1 MKGIAILLLAS
12 VVAVAADDPKPL
24 ERGKEV
30 VFTERQGSLPFIPE
44 AAIRFKVIEG
54 EEPLATNILSYAPFI
69 RAVREYR
76 ELREC
81 VGTRQQPIYLVFE
94 PALERTAYCAEQPFL
109 LNDPSAPKGQRGR
122 LVTAPLIHVTGRYL
136 EDMKKGHA
144 VSVLCHEIGHAFM
157 ATTHGMFDYPSNSP
171 EFLIDF
177 LTEEG
182 HWYEKE
188 TDPAFAYS
196 EGWAEYTEYHY
207 TGEALPESL
216 IKMKEEGG
224 NVRALTASEIRRR
237 EGAQAYLLLALDRD
251 PKVHDFY
258 ARALEVMSDSRP
270 QSTNGLLRAYVK
282 RHPDEKEEI
291 EKTLSEKSGG
301 VFAIDYD
308 YSRDDYWQDV
318 SPNWQRFWDKVKE
331 RLR

>member
-1 MKGIAILLLAS
+1 MRWIAILAVMTLA
-12 VVAVAADDPKPL
+12 AQAADDPKPL

-44 AAIRFKVIEG
+44 AAIRFKVIDG

-76 ELREC
+76 ELRDR

-94 PALERTAYCAEQPFL
+94 PSMERTAYCAEQPFL
-109 LNDPSAPKGQRGR
+109 LNDPSAPKGQRGH

-136 EDMKKGHA
+136 DDMKKGKA

-157 ATTHGMFDYPSNSP
+157 STTHGMFDYPANSP

-196 EGWAEYTEYHY
+196 EGWAEFTEYHY
-207 TGEALPESL
+207 TGEALPDSL
-216 IKMKEEGG
+216 VQMKEDGKA
-224 NVRALTASEIRRR
+224 RPLTASEIRRR
-237 EGAQAYLLLALDRD
+237 EGAQAYLLLCLDRD
-251 PKVHDFY
+251 AKVRDFY
-258 ARALEVMSDSRP
+258 DRALEVMTDSKP

-282 RHPDEKEEI
+282 RHPDVKEEI
-291 EKTLSEKSGG
+291 EKTLSDKSGG

-331 RLR
+331 KLR